1 MGKLNIEKMR
11 SKLSAESSKNADFD
25 KLGDG
30 KNVRRVLFP
39 KGTSDTF
46 FSEGYLHFGLGAD
59 GKTMV
64 TCPKTW
70 GKHERCPICEYVEQ
84 LKKSKDKDEQ
94 QLAKDISARRRIYIN
109 VINRDDDSEEPK
121 VLAIGATV
129 LKGILD
135 TVCDADYADVTDYS
149 EGRDVTITK
158 KGQGLKTE
166 YSVLPKPKVTV
177 ASETYSEEELDEKMT
192 DLESLFVRKSYEE
205 LEDILNGVES
215 SNEEDDEEE
224 EDDPKPKTAKK
235 AQQAVEEEESVGSY
249 SVLELDELVA
259 LCNERKITL
268 PNKIS
273 KERLVMMLEMW
284 DEDHEEE
291 TETVGAVELASAVD
305 KEEKEQATKAPSDI
319 KSSILDA
326 LKKRTQREEDF

>member
-1 MGKLNIEKMR
+1 M
-11 SKLSAESSKNADFD
+11 F
-25 KLGDG
+25 
-30 KNVRRVLFP
+30 V
-39 KGTSDTF
+39 
-46 FSEGYLHFGLGAD
+46 
-59 GKTMV
+59 
-64 TCPKTW
+64 
-70 GKHERCPICEYVEQ
+70 ICC
-84 LKKSKDKDEQ
+84 
-94 QLAKDISARRRIYIN
+94 
-109 VINRDDDSEEPK
+109 
-121 VLAIGATV
+121 G
-129 LKGILD
+129 
-135 TVCDADYADVTDYS
+135 
-149 EGRDVTITK
+149 
-158 KGQGLKTE
+158 
-166 YSVLPKPKVTV
+166 
-177 ASETYSEEELDEKMT
+177 TYSDMEIKAVTEDEN
-192 DLESLFVRKSYEE
+192 EA
-205 LEDILNGVES
+205 IIGVDDE
-215 SNEEDDEEE
+215 EEDDEEE

-249 SVLELDELVA
+249 LGLELDELVA